1 MSLILEALKKSEAER
16 LRGRAP
22 GLLDLQMR
30 APRRR
35 SKAGLLTVLGALVL
49 AAVAAGY
56 GFALLRAPAEAPQA
70 ATAPAPSAA
79 AEAAPAASA
88 PTATAAPE
96 HAAAAESKDADSATP
111 VSRLPSDPGFDS
123 VEREARPQ
131 LAVALPEPAVAAQ
144 TPAPAPAANV
154 PPPDASVDAPAAAPG
169 APMPATAAMPATSA
183 DPADAA
189 QAAAEPA
196 APQAP
201 TLAVAAERD
210 SAAAAAT
217 AAGLEPVAPPA
228 APIDSPP
235 PLSSLGH
242 EARGRLPPLKV
253 SMHVFAEDPAGRVVI
268 IDGRRLREGDA
279 MDSGLRLA
287 EIRREGSVL
296 ELEGRRFL
304 LPRP

>member
-49 AAVAAGY
+49 AAVGAGY

-88 PTATAAPE
+88 PTATAAPQ

-131 LAVALPEPAVAAQ
+131 LAVALPEPVVAAQ
-144 TPAPAPAANV
+144 TPAPAASA

-228 APIDSPP
+228 APSDSPP

-296 ELEGRRFL
+296 ELEGRRYL